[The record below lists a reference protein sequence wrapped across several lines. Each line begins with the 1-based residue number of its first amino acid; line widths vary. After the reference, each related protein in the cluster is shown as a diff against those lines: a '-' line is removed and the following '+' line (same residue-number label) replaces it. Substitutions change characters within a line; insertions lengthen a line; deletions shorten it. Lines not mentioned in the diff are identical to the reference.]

1 LCHFS
6 ISYFLQDEE
15 ANDCNKGDG
24 DDVESD
30 EEFVSV
36 DYSCGSMVWVKFSGW
51 SRFFEKYRLID
62 FKGFPWW
69 PCMVDYCPEVEET
82 FLIDVE
88 VDPNEAAKYHVVYEI
103 VHFLQIIYF
112 LIL

>member
-1 LCHFS
+1 
-6 ISYFLQDEE
+6 
-15 ANDCNKGDG
+15 
-24 DDVESD
+24 
-30 EEFVSV
+30 
-36 DYSCGSMVWVKFSGW
+36 
-51 SRFFEKYRLID
+51 
-62 FKGFPWW
+62 
-69 PCMVDYCPEVEET
+69 MVDYCPEVEET

>member
-51 SRFFEKYRLID
+51 S
-62 FKGFPWW
+62 
-69 PCMVDYCPEVEET
+69 
-82 FLIDVE
+82 
-88 VDPNEAAKYHVVYEI
+88 
-103 VHFLQIIYF
+103 
-112 LIL
+112 